1 MDGVARLEAIIL
13 DKDGV
18 VTGGSLS
25 GDDVID
31 DDAFRALDGRGV
43 GVLIAEALTAS
54 AAVHRLRGSDEVP
67 EFLVGLASHLEAAR
81 E

>member
-54 AAVHRLRGSDEVP
+54 AVHRLRGSDEVP